1 MSELRNITGPIAYH
15 AEGPVW
21 SPVWG
26 GLRYVDMFAGD
37 LLTLTGD
44 GDGGVTRRHV
54 GKLAAFVRP
63 RRSGGFVVG
72 LWNQL
77 ALTDTDDDG
86 TDEYTGDLRLLPP
99 VWEDPD
105 IRFNECGVSPA
116 GTLYAGSMHV
126 DQVQGAGTLYRFGA
140 DGSIEVTAEHV
151 TVSNGL
157 GFTPNG
163 ALAYYADTPTG
174 RIDVFDN
181 VDDRLVN
188 RRTFVEVDGGDGPGS
203 GRPDGL
209 CVDAEGAVWT
219 AVNGSGVV
227 HRYDADGVL
236 TDRVEVPPSQ
246 PTACRLGGDDLRTL
260 YITTSRENL
269 PDDAEPEAGSVFAI
283 RVAVPGLPV
292 EPVAH

>member
-21 SPVWG
+21 SPAWG
-26 GLRYVDMFAGD
+26 GLRWVDMFAGD
-37 LLTLTGD
+37 LLTFTDAGI
-44 GDGGVTRRHV
+44 TRRHV
-54 GKLAAFVRP
+54 GSLAAFVRP
-63 RRSGGFVVG
+63 RASGGFLVG

-77 ALTDTDDDG
+77 ALTDSDDG
-86 TDEYTGDLRLLPP
+86 ELRLLPP
-99 VWEDPD
+99 VWEDED
-105 IRFNECGVSPA
+105 IRFNECGVSPT

-126 DQVQGAGTLYRFGA
+126 EQVDGAGTLYRLGA
-140 DGSIEVTAEHV
+140 DGVLDVTEPSV

-157 GFTPNG
+157 GFAPNG

-188 RRTFVEVDGGDGPGS
+188 RRPFVEVDGGDGPGS

-219 AVNGSGVV
+219 AINGSGEV
-227 HRYDADGVL
+227 HRYDAAGTL
-236 TDRVEVPPSQ
+236 TDRIAVPPSQ
-246 PTACRLGGDDLRTL
+246 PTACTLGGEDLRTL

-269 PDDAEPEAGSVFAI
+269 PDDAEPEAGSVYAI
-283 RVAVPGLPV
+283 RVGTPGLPT